1 MEVVAPVASI
11 EGEIYRNVLDQR
23 GSMSARGRPYV
34 LEFRKVDYFE
44 VVGRRAEGLPG

>member
-1 MEVVAPVASI
+1 MASI
-11 EGEIYRNVLDQR
+11 EGEIYRNVLDP
-23 GSMSARGRPYV
+23 RPYV